1 MPLKKN
7 YIIIFSQFYL
17 EWGFFM
23 HVHITVI
30 HVFCGRVL
38 QLIYIFPFWSTLW
51 LLSFLYYRLPRICY
65 CGLLYYIILFRTV
78 LFSFIAML
86 VFHQCY
92 FSFYFLC
99 FGFPCD
105 YLFFAVVGL
114 RRRNRFQFKV
124 VLTPEQLSM
133 NCNCHLA
140 TNRRFIC
147 CGFLF
152 YCCVFICKGI
162 VNENPILIDI
172 ASCLFIKI

>member
-1 MPLKKN
+1 MGLF
-7 YIIIFSQFYL
+7 YACTYYSHTCIFWQSITIDLHISIMEY
-17 EWGFFM
+17 FM
-23 HVHITVI
+23 A
-30 HVFCGRVL
+30 FK
-38 QLIYIFPFWSTLW
+38 
-51 LLSFLYYRLPRICY
+51 FLYYRLPRIYY
-65 CGLLYYIILFRTV
+65 CGLLYNIILFRTV

-92 FSFYFLC
+92 VSFYFLC

-147 CGFLF
+147 CGFPF

-162 VNENPILIDI
+162 
-172 ASCLFIKI
+172 C